1 MPHFI
6 VHLSHTGCYKRVLC
20 ILGAASRVL
29 SDQHCSLTS
38 VDTTDAAPRLPDS
51 HRVSFNRGSTS
62 DRMDAMTG
70 RSANG
75 SAASDASERAA
86 QRRTAAWGWEM
97 ERRRGGRRRR
107 RGGRREGGADS
118 ATTRRSCRE
127 GQTGRNRQL
136 GGRQSIFVHVRRFVK
151 NENHCRITSCKDVP
165 HDGRQANCE
174 RNSSRG
180 LRETATDGRERG

>member
-38 VDTTDAAPRLPDS
+38 VDTTDAAPRLPAS

-75 SAASDASERAA
+75 SAAEGDGEVVDSSEATEGSKKEVEEKKREAPTVLLWLLFLLA
-86 QRRTAAWGWEM
+86 QVGGGGWVQF
-97 ERRRGGRRRR
+97 
-107 RGGRREGGADS
+107 
-118 ATTRRSCRE
+118 C
-127 GQTGRNRQL
+127 
-136 GGRQSIFVHVRRFVK
+136 
-151 NENHCRITSCKDVP
+151 
-165 HDGRQANCE
+165 
-174 RNSSRG
+174 
-180 LRETATDGRERG
+180 